1 MNNNFKN
8 EVETWLKNN
17 VHWEKT
23 EISSIPTTIL
33 KSHLLNIAHSI
44 NNFNEKYIY
53 TNLSIYSILK
63 DELSYIYFSESL
75 GGFIPEFDKKNS
87 ELLFILVFQ
96 DGKFNYVGTNS
107 DRLFLQISVDIG
119 VSDNDK
125 KLKSEKYLE
134 YKNNKKILEQYY
146 N

>member
-8 EVETWLKNN
+8 EVELWLKNN

-23 EISSIPTTIL
+23 ELSSIPTTIL

-44 NNFNEKYIY
+44 NNFNEEYIY
-53 TNLSIYSILK
+53 TNLSVYSILK

-75 GGFIPEFDKKNS
+75 SGFIPEFDKKNS
-87 ELLFILVFQ
+87 ELLFLLVFQ
-96 DGKFNYVGTNS
+96 DSQLNYVGTNS